1 MKIERARS
9 TWPSTPTEQVYT
21 LLMDPDRLGEWV
33 TIHAGFEKAPDRL
46 EQGSEMIQK
55 VKVAGQRFTVR
66 WQVTHDERPSKV
78 VWEGKGPAWTKARVV
93 YDIEDRDGTTH
104 FSYLNEYQPGGAPE
118 EQPAGSPDARSR
130 AAAAL
135 RETLSSARSNGSRT
149 CSRPDA
155 VGLHRGRP
163 ASISIDRPERSVGDE
178 P

>member
-1 MKIERARS
+1 MKIERQVDLAVD
-9 TWPSTPTEQVYT
+9 PDGVYT

-55 VKVAGQRFTVR
+55 VKVAGQRFTVN

-104 FSYLNEYQPGGAPE
+104 FSYLNEYQLPGGA
-118 EQPAGSPDARSR
+118 AGRIAGRAVS
-130 AAAAL
+130 AAAG
-135 RETLSSARSNGSRT
+135 RE
-149 CSRPDA
+149 
-155 VGLHRGRP
+155 V
-163 ASISIDRPERSVGDE
+163 ERSLE
-178 P
+178 RLKNLLEA